1 MFKKATKK
9 KAKLRLAIEGA
20 SGSGKTY
27 SSLIL
32 AKELGKKIA
41 VLDTEHG
48 SASLYSDLF
57 DFDVLELKPP
67 YTPESYINAINEAEK
82 AGYEVLVIDSITHEW
97 NGVGGCLDIVSNV
110 SGNSYTAWAKVTPRH
125 DAFVNRMLNSSIHI
139 IATMRSKANYE
150 TGKADNGKMTLE
162 KKGTAPIQR
171 EGIDYEFTI
180 VFDLNH
186 KHNATATKDRT
197 GMFDKRDFII
207 SDVTGKELVNWLN
220 SGVEVEDGKQA
231 VVTDV
236 KQTKKDEVKTEK
248 VKEEPPQDKPEVCG
262 DEAQEGSSK
271 EPTPQESKLIE
282 MIEFQRR
289 VVGLSAQACYSLAV
303 KGETDTTGIKIHGP
317 ADLTALQLKIVSKE
331 MNGYYK
337 DERTK
342 MDTVYGK
349 GLITDDL
356 MAVIKEARLAA
367 KVEKEQLMDIINNL
381 IGLKEATLQ
390 NLKEVV
396 TAVDGGVL
404 LMYLKSM
411 PNEPNEQK

>member
-220 SGVEVEDGKQA
+220 SGVEVEDNGKQA
-231 VVTDV
+231 VVTDD

-248 VKEEPPQDKPEVCG
+248 VKEEPPQNEPEVCR

-271 EPTPQESKLIE
+271 EHTPQDSKLIE
-282 MIEFQRR
+282 TIEFQRR
-289 VVGLSAQACYSLAV
+289 VVGLSAQACYKLGIPED
-303 KGETDTTGIKIHGP
+303 KTGIKIHGP
-317 ADLTALQLKIVSKE
+317 EDLTPLQLKIVSKE
-331 MNGYYK
+331 MNAFYK
-337 DERTK
+337 DERIK

-349 GLITDDL
+349 GLISDEL
-356 MAVIKEARLAA
+356 MALIKEARLAA

-381 IGLKEATLQ
+381 IGLKSATLQ

-404 LMYLKSM
+404 LMYLKSN
-411 PNEPNEQK
+411 PNAK